1 MVLETGELEVP
12 TRVAKTLTELTDD
25 PRPEVALGLVLKDA
39 LEFRLGK
46 VQGGISKFRDK
57 YEVAFSTFR
66 KRWLAG
72 EIPDRHSYPVE
83 KDFWEWEGLV
93 SRRAVLNRLKKW
105 L

>member
-1 MVLETGELEVP
+1 MVLKTGELEVP
-12 TRVAKTLTELTDD
+12 TQVARTLIELTDE

-39 LEFRLGK
+39 LEYRLGK
-46 VQGGISKFRDK
+46 VQEDIAKLRDK

-93 SRRAVLNRLKKW
+93 SRLAVLNRLKKW

>member
-12 TRVAKTLTELTDD
+12 TQVAKTLTELTDE
-25 PRPEVALGLVLKDA
+25 PRPEVALRLVLKDA
-39 LEFRLGK
+39 LEYRLGK
-46 VQGGISKFRDK
+46 VQESISNFRDK
-57 YEVAFSTFR
+57 YDVAFSTFK

-72 EIPDRHSYPVE
+72 EVPDRHSYPVE

-93 SRRAVLNRLKKW
+93 SRLAVLNRLKKW